1 MLNLSFVKRVKTD
14 YSTCCKWKLAVL
26 WMQEVYRWSLI
37 WKQVQNSNENDTDG
51 AVDFFVVLYVNYGCF
66 K

>member
-1 MLNLSFVKRVKTD
+1 
-14 YSTCCKWKLAVL
+14 
-26 WMQEVYRWSLI
+26 MQEVYLQCLI
-37 WKQVQNSNENDTDG
+37 WKQVQNGNENDTDG

>member
-1 MLNLSFVKRVKTD
+1 VVAFYAPVHLIDTKR
-14 YSTCCKWKLAVL
+14 
-26 WMQEVYRWSLI
+26 R
-37 WKQVQNSNENDTDG
+37 KQVQNGNENDTDG

>member
-1 MLNLSFVKRVKTD
+1 VNAGSLSVMFNLKT
-14 YSTCCKWKLAVL
+14 
-26 WMQEVYRWSLI
+26 
-37 WKQVQNSNENDTDG
+37 VQNGNENDTDG

>member
-1 MLNLSFVKRVKTD
+1 MLQAKISCFVNAGSLSVMFN
-14 YSTCCKWKLAVL
+14 
-26 WMQEVYRWSLI
+26 LI
-37 WKQVQNSNENDTDG
+37 WKHVQNGNENDTDG